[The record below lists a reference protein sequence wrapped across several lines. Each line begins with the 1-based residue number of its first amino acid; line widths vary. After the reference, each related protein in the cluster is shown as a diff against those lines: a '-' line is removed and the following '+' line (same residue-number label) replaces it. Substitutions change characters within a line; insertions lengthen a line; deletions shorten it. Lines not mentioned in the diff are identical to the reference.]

1 MSLSDGMTSTPHR
14 TTFSL
19 DQEAVRRLQLLARRW
34 NVSQAEV
41 ILRSLALA
49 ESQPYESTAL
59 QALEAFHEKGGLAA
73 EKAAAY
79 LTEALSVVE
88 GLLRGGVLPLDRV
101 AALEGLI
108 SREG

>member
-1 MSLSDGMTSTPHR
+1 MTTTTHR

-19 DQEAVRRLQLLARRW
+19 DEAAVGRLQLLARRW

-41 ILRSLALA
+41 IRRSLALA

-73 EKAAAY
+73 ETAATY
-79 LTEALSVVE
+79 L
-88 GLLRGGVLPLDRV
+88 GQV
-101 AALEGLI
+101 AA
-108 SREG
+108 SRDDWGRE

>member
-1 MSLSDGMTSTPHR
+1 MTSSLHR

-19 DQEAVRRLQLLARRW
+19 DEPAVRRLHLLARRW

-41 ILRSLALA
+41 IRRALALA

-73 EKAAAY
+73 ETAAAY
-79 LTEALSVVE
+79 LGEVS
-88 GLLRGGVLPLDRV
+88 
-101 AALEGLI
+101 AARDDWG
-108 SREG
+108 RE